1 MSEIVKMIGEMVVDK
16 FPVVLIIGIFLTLV
30 FSGPNRRGTVCGR
43 MRPEDP

>member
-30 FSGPNRRGTVCGR
+30 FSGGLRDFISMLSNWMLG
-43 MRPEDP
+43 